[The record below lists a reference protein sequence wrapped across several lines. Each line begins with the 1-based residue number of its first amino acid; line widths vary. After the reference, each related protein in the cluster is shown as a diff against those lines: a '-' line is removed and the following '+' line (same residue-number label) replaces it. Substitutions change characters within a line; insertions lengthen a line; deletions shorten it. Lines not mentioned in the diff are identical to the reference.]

1 MAANRL
7 AKHTVPVPSHSRAVG
22 MRNRIRAA
30 PISFTLIRKYLQQ
43 LITNADRQVQMY
55 MESFLLYVI
64 SSPYFYK
71 LKIDLLKSPSSANAL
86 TLADSTF
93 VKSSLRLNAIA
104 NSCTVIKTILTLL
117 PFANVVN
124 ASSEKPEK
132 LMNNPLVKPDF
143 EDTFSLKTTKSA
155 LSIFLFV
162 HLASNK

>member
-1 MAANRL
+1 
-7 AKHTVPVPSHSRAVG
+7 
-22 MRNRIRAA
+22 
-30 PISFTLIRKYLQQ
+30 
-43 LITNADRQVQMY
+43 

-162 HLASNK
+162 KWILSLTLWGKFICRLTRRQNRKKPINRKRRHSP